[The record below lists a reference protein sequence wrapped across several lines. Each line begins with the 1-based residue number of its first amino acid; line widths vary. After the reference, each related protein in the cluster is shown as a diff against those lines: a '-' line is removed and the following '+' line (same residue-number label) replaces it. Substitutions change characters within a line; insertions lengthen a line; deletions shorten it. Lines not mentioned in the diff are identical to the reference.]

1 MIDCFRCADDD
12 DDDDQAGQYF
22 GEYTCSWSRLAIGTL
37 PFYWVVQCGCSVCYW
52 CLVWRKPIDIFNT
65 TAGQAIDKEVAAAV
79 IGVVLFV
86 TILARVVN
94 K

>member
-1 MIDCFRCADDD
+1 MIDCFRCADD

-52 CLVWRKPIDIFNT
+52 CLVWCKPIDIFNT